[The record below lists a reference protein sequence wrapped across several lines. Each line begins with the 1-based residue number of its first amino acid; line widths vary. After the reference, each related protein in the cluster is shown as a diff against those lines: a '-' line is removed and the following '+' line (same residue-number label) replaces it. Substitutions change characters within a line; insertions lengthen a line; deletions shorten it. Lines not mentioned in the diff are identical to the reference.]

1 MQKLDVV
8 GRLFPQILS
17 GKKTSTIRWR
27 ELRIEPGLM
36 TYLNEDHP
44 NQSAIVWVTKC
55 TDMPLLDVA
64 AYLGK
69 EKEWPDQVML
79 EGMQEHYPEIELNSV
94 VQLVEHLT
102 PAQTLEY
109 EKSNLSPSVV

>member
-17 GKKTSTIRWR
+17 GEKTSTIRWR
-27 ELRIEPGLM
+27 ELKIKPGLM
-36 TYLNEDHP
+36 TYVNED
-44 NQSAIVWVTKC
+44 NLSQTVDVWVTKC
-55 TDMPLLDVA
+55 TDMLLSYVP

-69 EKEWPDQVML
+69 EIEWPDQIML
-79 EGMQEHYPEIELNSV
+79 EGMQEHYPEIALSST

-102 PAQTLEY
+102 PRQTL
-109 EKSNLSPSVV
+109 KHKTSA